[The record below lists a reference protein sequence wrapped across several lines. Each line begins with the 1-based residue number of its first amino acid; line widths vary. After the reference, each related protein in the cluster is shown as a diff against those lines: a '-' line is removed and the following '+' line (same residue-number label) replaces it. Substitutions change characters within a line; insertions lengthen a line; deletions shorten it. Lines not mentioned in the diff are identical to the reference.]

1 MKNTTT
7 KMTTTQKKKTLNKR
21 DIIRAVRA
29 KGFSARRSTKAV
41 NAMIDVCKY
50 ALWCGEDVEV
60 PGGILQVKITRGTE
74 WATLQR
80 FQNIHTKEPMV
91 RTVHTPGWRKVVKLK
106 PDPKLVLA
114 LDPPPAPPPPP
125 PAPLPPPPKPETA
138 EEVEERQLTTLLLEL
153 RNPADDRIMT
163 VVRRAVGAHPRIPGE
178 RLSFRPGALLRRLR
192 QFRAKGW
199 SFSDVRSLAQQVSE
213 YSWL

>member
-1 MKNTTT
+1 MKT
-7 KMTTTQKKKTLNKR
+7 MTQKTKKKTFNKQ

-41 NAMIDVCKY
+41 NVMLDVWTT
-50 ALWCGEDVEV
+50 ALSYWDPVETPCGTLEVKVFKGEERARLFVFPDVNTKQPTIRMV
-60 PGGILQVKITRGTE
+60 HLPGRRRI
-74 WATLQR
+74 
-80 FQNIHTKEPMV
+80 V
-91 RTVHTPGWRKVVKLK
+91 RLR

-114 LDPPPAPPPPP
+114 LDPPPPPPPPP
-125 PAPLPPPPKPETA
+125 PAPPPPPPKPETA
-138 EEVEERQLTTLLLEL
+138 EEAEERQLTTLLLNL

-163 VVRRAVGAHPRIPGE
+163 IVRQAVGAHPRIPGQ

-199 SFSDVRSLAQQVSE
+199 LFSDVRSLAQQVSE
-213 YSWL
+213 YSAFIQ